1 VSALKEACVTR
12 HEEGKVHVDLN
23 DARREVAELHT
34 ALETRHSIGLAQGL
48 LMARYGLSTE
58 QSFAYLQRR
67 SQDGNVKLR
76 RIADEVVSHW
86 HDAGCRFEEFDPAGD
101 EMSDGLT
108 G

>member
-1 VSALKEACVTR
+1 VTQQENGR
-12 HEEGKVHVDLN
+12 ASFDL
-23 DARREVAELHT
+23 DHARREVAELHT

-76 RIADEVVSHW
+76 LLADEVVSQW
-86 HDAGCRFEEFDPAGD
+86 HDAGCRFDEFDPAGD
-101 EMSDGLT
+101 ELT
-108 G
+108 DDEAS

>member
-1 VSALKEACVTR
+1 MTR
-12 HEEGKVHVDLN
+12 HDNGEVRLDLN

-76 RIADEVVSHW
+76 RIADEVVSLW
-86 HDAGCRFEEFDPAGD
+86 HDTGCRFDEFDPAGD
-101 EMSDGLT
+101 EMSDDEAS
-108 G
+108 